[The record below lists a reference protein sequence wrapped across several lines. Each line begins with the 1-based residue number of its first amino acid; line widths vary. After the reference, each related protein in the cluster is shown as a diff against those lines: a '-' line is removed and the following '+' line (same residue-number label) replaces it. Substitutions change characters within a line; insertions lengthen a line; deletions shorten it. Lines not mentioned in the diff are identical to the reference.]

1 MIDCTVEC
9 YSVQVV
15 ADIWQYVQYLHVLM
29 NMYIVHHL
37 TVTDINSK
45 QIILLYS
52 ELVAGSKYGN
62 SIKN

>member
-15 ADIWQYVQYLHVLM
+15 ADIWQYVQYLYVLM

-62 SIKN
+62 SIKS